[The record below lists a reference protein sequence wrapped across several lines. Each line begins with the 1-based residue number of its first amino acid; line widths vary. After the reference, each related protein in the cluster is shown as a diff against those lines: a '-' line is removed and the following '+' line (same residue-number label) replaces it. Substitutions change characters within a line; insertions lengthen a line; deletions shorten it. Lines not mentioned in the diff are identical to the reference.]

1 MLQADGW
8 ISSGGDPLKISF
20 CVGECNTVA
29 LLRRRNLG
37 RLGWRTARVCFVGGV
52 GVGAAVVGDA
62 GDAHLPVVVCDE
74 VVEGRDY
81 AQSEPP

>member
-1 MLQADGW
+1 MDGELP
-8 ISSGGDPLKISF
+8 G
-20 CVGECNTVA
+20 
-29 LLRRRNLG
+29 
-37 RLGWRTARVCFVGGV
+37 VCFVGGV

-74 VVEGRDY
+74 VVERRDY